1 MTAKLLSTAAQVR
14 QAEKTLLGLLRTPK
28 SRPGLIAAVVKGK
41 ISRNY
46 IFGWLAERRRDGTL
60 TVHKSS
66 GAVMYQI
73 AVHGVSETP
82 IESVYPRWLDP
93 RSLPTAASRVVVV
106 DGIVI
111 KNLREKT

>member
-1 MTAKLLSTAAQVR
+1 MTAKFQSNAAQIR
-14 QAEKTLLGLLRTPK
+14 EAEKTLRGLLRTPK

-41 ISRNY
+41 ISKNY

-60 TVHKSS
+60 TVHKGSN
-66 GAVMYQI
+66 ALMYQI

-82 IESVYPRWLDP
+82 TESIYPRWLDP

-106 DGIVI
+106 DGVVI
-111 KNLREKT
+111 NNSRGKS

>member
-1 MTAKLLSTAAQVR
+1 MKKLLSTAAQIR
-14 QAEKTLLGLLRTPK
+14 QAESTLRSLLRTPK

-66 GAVMYQI
+66 GALMYQI
-73 AVHGVSETP
+73 AVYGVSETP
-82 IESVYPRWLDP
+82 IESIYPRWLDP
-93 RSLPTAASRVVVV
+93 RHLPTAHSRVVVV
-106 DGIVI
+106 DGVVI
-111 KNLREKT
+111 NNSREKS